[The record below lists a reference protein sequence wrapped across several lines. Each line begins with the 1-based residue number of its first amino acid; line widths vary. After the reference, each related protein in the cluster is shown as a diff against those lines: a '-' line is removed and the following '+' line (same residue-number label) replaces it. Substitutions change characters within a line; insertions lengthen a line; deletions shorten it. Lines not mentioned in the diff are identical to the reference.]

1 MSVSPSATPTT
12 SDVEPQPPSDALAR
26 AAAQTRRT
34 RRAKRIEAGALPLAW
49 LLVATVFSILEPDA
63 FFSWS
68 NVASLLASQTV
79 LVVVTL
85 ALIVPLNTG
94 DFDLSVA
101 SVVGLSAVTIAILNV
116 NKGWPILAAIA
127 AAICLGLLI
136 GLINGALTVLLGI
149 ESLIVTLGMSTIVSG
164 ITLWISDARTITGV
178 SQSLIDAVIR
188 TRLFGIPL
196 EFYYGLALTVVLWYV
211 FTFTPVGQ
219 RLVVVGRNREVA
231 RLSGIRVG
239 AIRWGAM
246 ATSATIAAFGGVLI
260 VGTSGSA
267 GPATGLDL
275 LLPAFAAAF
284 LGSTTIKPGKFNPWG
299 TMIAA
304 YFLVTGITGLQLLG
318 GQSFVQNLFYGG
330 ALIIAV
336 AFSQILKIRRERR
349 RT

>member
-1 MSVSPSATPTT
+1 MTTSPAGTSSTSELEQQPSADTT
-12 SDVEPQPPSDALAR
+12 T
-26 AAAQTRRT
+26 AAAQSRRT
-34 RRAKRIEAGALPLAW
+34 RRAKRVEAWALPLVW
-49 LLVATVFSILEPDA
+49 LIVATVFSILEPQA
-63 FFSWS
+63 FFSWT
-68 NVASLLASQTV
+68 NVSSLLASQTV

-85 ALIVPLNTG
+85 ALIVPLSTG
-94 DFDLSVA
+94 DFDLSVG
-101 SVVGLSAVTIAILNV
+101 SVAGLSAVTIAILNV
-116 NKGWPILAAIA
+116 NHGWPILGAIA
-127 AAICLGLLI
+127 AAICLGLVI
-136 GLINGALTVLLGI
+136 GLINGALTVVLGI
-149 ESLIVTLGMSTIVSG
+149 QSLIVTLGMSTIVSG

-188 TRLFGIPL
+188 TRLLGIPL
-196 EFYYGLALTVVLWYV
+196 EFYYGLALAFVLWYV
-211 FTFTPVGQ
+211 FQFTPVGQ
-219 RLVVVGRNREVA
+219 RLVIVGRNAEVA

-284 LGSTTIKPGKFNPWG
+284 LGSTTIKPGRFNPWG

-330 ALIIAV
+330 ALITAV
-336 AFSQILKIRRERR
+336 AFSQILRLRRERR
-349 RT
+349 RR

>member
-1 MSVSPSATPTT
+1 
-12 SDVEPQPPSDALAR
+12 LAR
-26 AAAQTRRT
+26 AAAQTRRA
-34 RRAKRIEAGALPLAW
+34 RRAKRLEAGALPLAW
-49 LLVATVFSILEPDA
+49 LVVATVFSILEPEA

-116 NKGWPILAAIA
+116 NKGWPLLAAIA
-127 AAICLGLLI
+127 AALCLGLVI

-267 GPATGLDL
+267 GSATGLDL

-330 ALIIAV
+330 ALILAV